1 MEPAEAPAC
10 GWQGLSPG
18 SWQHQEAAAVGVGL
32 AGAQACSWQQRLRS
46 RNLAELLSALQTG
59 HQPCLAFSEKSRVE
73 AT

>member
-32 AGAQACSWQQRLRS
+32 AGAQACSWRQRLRS
-46 RNLAELLSALQTG
+46 RNLAELLSALQT
-59 HQPCLAFSEKSRVE
+59 A
-73 AT
+73 